1 MLEISKTGG
10 RTSLNLEK
18 SNSQFYQEMKII
30 KKIHKAEYRPI
41 DDLVTYSPMPTRS
54 LSMIDPFLFL
64 NHHGLQTYPQH
75 NHGLPF
81 GPHPHRGMETVT
93 FILEGDIMHSD
104 STGKNSV
111 IGPGGVQY
119 MTAGKGL
126 IHAEVSSPEFKRK
139 GGELEILQL
148 WLNLP
153 ASKKMIAPNY
163 IGLQKEEIPYF
174 ELDQGKVRV
183 QQLFGEWNGVKGAF
197 EGNFPIQMSTIYLD
211 KGGRFEKVVPAP
223 ENVFFYIVRGEL
235 KVNGEELVMRHLI
248 EFANTGEKIAVE
260 ALEDSILILGHAL
273 PFNEPVVAQG
283 PFVMNTQQQIYEAYQ
298 DYQAGK
304 FA

>member
-1 MLEISKTGG
+1 M
-10 RTSLNLEK
+10 R
-18 SNSQFYQEMKII
+18 QI

-64 NHHGLQTYPQH
+64 NHHGLQTYPKH

-153 ASKKMIAPNY
+153 ASKKMITPNY
-163 IGLQKEEIPYF
+163 IGLQKEEIPSF

-183 QQLFGEWNGVKGAF
+183 QQLFGEWAGVKGAF
-197 EGNFPIQMSTIYLD
+197 EGNFPIQMSTIYVE
-211 KGGRFEKVVPAP
+211 KGGKLKKSVPAS

-235 KVNGEELVMRHLI
+235 KVNGEKLVMRHLI
-248 EFANTGEKIAVE
+248 EFCNTGEEIAVE